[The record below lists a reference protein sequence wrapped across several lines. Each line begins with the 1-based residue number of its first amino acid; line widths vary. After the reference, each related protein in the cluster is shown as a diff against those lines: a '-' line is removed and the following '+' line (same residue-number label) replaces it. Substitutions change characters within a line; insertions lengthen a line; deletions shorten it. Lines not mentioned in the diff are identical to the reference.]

1 MANNMHAPSAT
12 PHDPSWW
19 FDEAM
24 RHERAQPGAPAD
36 TPPLS
41 GPLTVDVAIVG
52 GGFTGLWTALALRE
66 RAPHLSVALI
76 EAKLCGSGASGK
88 NGGKVH
94 GYWASLAGMA
104 ANIGPD
110 AALAVA
116 RAGTRA
122 QDGIRAFATAPGRDV
137 WWRESGNV
145 RVSAAPAQDAKLKT
159 YVDTARRLGE
169 PDSVLPLSPE
179 QVAGHCRSPVFRGGL
194 YFPEGAN
201 VQPARLARELR
212 RAAIAAGVRVF
223 ENTPMTRLDA
233 GSPNRIVCPNGE
245 IVAKEVVLA
254 TNIELVKRKEV
265 APLMT
270 VFSSYALMTEPAPH
284 RLAEMG
290 WNRDEGI
297 ADLRMFV
304 HYFRKTID
312 GRVLMGSG
320 SGPISFGA
328 NTANPQ
334 LTTDL
339 ASARRAERGLRRLL
353 PAFADVAIDRV
364 WGGGIDVSFDRLPFF
379 RTVPGMRVHYGCG
392 YSGHGVNP
400 TYIGGQCLASLV
412 LDAKDAWRNLPLCT
426 RELQSLPPEPFR
438 YVGGRFVRWGIL
450 GCEEAEEVGRN
461 GGFFPRVA
469 AAIPKTFGLRIGTR

>member
-1 MANNMHAPSAT
+1 MLSSSAT
-12 PHDPSWW
+12 PRDPSWW
-19 FDEAM
+19 FDEAL
-24 RHERAQPGAPAD
+24 RNERGQPEA
-36 TPPLS
+36 PPLS

-76 EAKLCGSGASGK
+76 EASLCGSGASGK

-110 AALAVA
+110 GALAVA

-145 RVSAAPAQDAKLKT
+145 RVSAAAAQDAKLRM
-159 YVDTARRLGE
+159 YVETARHLGVPE
-169 PDSVLPLSPE
+169 SVQPLTPE
-179 QVAGHCRSPVFRGGL
+179 EVAEHCRSPVFRGGL
-194 YFPEGAN
+194 FFPEGAN

-212 RAAIAAGVRVF
+212 RAAIAAGVKVF
-223 ENTPMTRLDA
+223 EKTPMTRIDA
-233 GSPNRIVCPNGE
+233 GTPNRVVCPNGE

-254 TNIELVKRKEV
+254 TNIELVKRKEI

-270 VFSSYALMTEPAPH
+270 VFSSYALMTQPAPDK
-284 RLAEMG
+284 LAAMN

-320 SGPISFGA
+320 SGPISFGG

-334 LTTDL
+334 LTTDG
-339 ASARRAERGLRRLL
+339 ASAARAERGLRRLL

-379 RTVPGMRVHYGCG
+379 RTVPGTRVHYGCG

-412 LDAKDAWRNLPLCT
+412 LGTKDEWSSLPLCT
-426 RELQSLPPEPFR
+426 RELKSLPPEPFR

-450 GCEEAEEVGRN
+450 GCEEAEEFGKSA
-461 GGFFPRVA
+461 GFFPRVA

>member
-1 MANNMHAPSAT
+1 MANNMHLPSTT
-12 PHDPSWW
+12 PRDPSWW
-19 FDEAM
+19 FEEAL
-24 RHERAQPGAPAD
+24 RSERTQPDA
-36 TPPLS
+36 PPLS

-52 GGFTGLWTALALRE
+52 GGFTGLWTALALKE
-66 RAPHLSVALI
+66 RASHLSVALI
-76 EAKLCGSGASGK
+76 EASLCGSGASGK

-94 GYWASLAGMA
+94 GYWASLASMA
-104 ANIGPD
+104 SNIGPD
-110 AALAVA
+110 GALAVA

-122 QDGIRAFATAPGRDV
+122 QDAIRRFATAPGRDV

-145 RVSAAPAQDAKLKT
+145 RVSAAAAQDVKIDA
-159 YVDTARRLGE
+159 YVDTARRLGVPE
-169 PDSVLPLSPE
+169 SVLPLSAE
-179 QVAGHCRSPVFRGGL
+179 QVADFCRSPVFRGGL

-212 RAAIAAGVRVF
+212 RAAIAAGVKVY
-223 ENTPMTRLDA
+223 ENTPMTGLEA
-233 GSPNRIVCPNGE
+233 GSPNRIVTRNGE
-245 IVAKEVVLA
+245 IIAKEVVLA

-265 APLMT
+265 APLVT
-270 VFSSYALMTEPAPH
+270 VFSSYALMTQPAPDKIG
-284 RLAEMG
+284 AMG

-304 HYFRKTID
+304 HYFRKTVD

-328 NTANPQ
+328 NTSSPL
-334 LTTDL
+334 LTTDA
-339 ASARRAERGLRRLL
+339 ASAARAERGLRRLL
-353 PAFADVAIDRV
+353 PALADVAIDRV

-379 RTVPGMRVHYGCG
+379 RTVPGTRIHYGCG

-412 LDAKDAWRNLPLCT
+412 LGAKDEWSNLPLCT
-426 RELQSLPPEPFR
+426 REPRALPPEPFR

-450 GCEEAEEVGRN
+450 GCEEAEEYGKSA
-461 GGFFPRVA
+461 GFLPRVA

>member
-1 MANNMHAPSAT
+1 MANNMHSSSAT

-19 FDEAM
+19 FEEAL
-24 RHERAQPGAPAD
+24 RNERAQPDAR
-36 TPPLS
+36 PLS

-76 EAKLCGSGASGK
+76 EASLCGSGASGK

-94 GYWASLAGMA
+94 GYWASLTGMA

-110 AALAVA
+110 GALAVA

-122 QDGIRAFATAPGRDV
+122 QDAVRAFATAPGRDV

-145 RVSAAPAQDAKLKT
+145 RVSAAPAQDAKLGT
-159 YVDTARRLGE
+159 YVDTARHLGV

-179 QVAGHCRSPVFRGGL
+179 QVAEHCRSPVFRGGL

-212 RAAIAAGVRVF
+212 RAAIAAGVQVF
-223 ENTPMTRLDA
+223 ENTPMTRIDA
-233 GSPNRIVCPNGE
+233 GTPNRVVCPNGE

-254 TNIELVKRKEV
+254 TNIELAKRKEV

-270 VFSSYALMTEPAPH
+270 VFSSYALMTQPAPDK
-284 RLAEMG
+284 LSEMG
-290 WNRDEGI
+290 WNRNEGI

-304 HYFRKTID
+304 HYFRKTMD

-320 SGPISFGA
+320 SGPISFGG
-328 NTANPQ
+328 NTANPV
-334 LTTDL
+334 LTTDV
-339 ASARRAERGLRRLL
+339 ASAGRAERGLRRLL

-379 RTVPGMRVHYGCG
+379 RTVPGTRVHYGCG

-412 LDAKDAWRNLPLCT
+412 LDAKDDWSNLPLCT
-426 RELQSLPPEPFR
+426 REPQSLPPEPFR
-438 YVGGRFVRWGIL
+438 YVGGRLVRWGIL
-450 GCEEAEEVGRN
+450 GCEEAEEFGRSP
-461 GGFFPRVA
+461 GFIPRVA

>member
-1 MANNMHAPSAT
+1 MADNMHQPSAA
-12 PHDPSWW
+12 PRDPSWW
-19 FDEAM
+19 FDEAL
-24 RHERAQPGAPAD
+24 RSERDSPAA
-36 TPPLS
+36 PPLS
-41 GPLTVDVAIVG
+41 GRIEVDVAIVG
-52 GGFTGLWTALALRE
+52 GGFTGLWTVLALRE

-76 EAKLCGSGASGK
+76 EASLCGSGASGK

-104 ANIGPD
+104 SNIGPD
-110 AALAVA
+110 GALAVA

-122 QDGIRAFATAPGRDV
+122 QDAIRRFATAPGRDV
-137 WWRESGNV
+137 WWRENGNV
-145 RVSAAPAQDAKLKT
+145 RVSAAPAQDAKIGA
-159 YVDTARRLGE
+159 YVDTARRLGV
-169 PDSVLPLSPE
+169 PDTAQPLSAE
-179 QVAGHCRSPVFRGGL
+179 EVAGFCRSPVFRGGL

-212 RAAIAAGVRVF
+212 RAAIAAGVKVY
-223 ENTPMTRLDA
+223 ENTPMTTLDA
-233 GSPNRIVCPNGE
+233 GSPNRIVCRNGE

-254 TNIELVKRKEV
+254 TNIELVRRKEV

-270 VFSSYALMTEPAPH
+270 VFSSYALMTQPAPDKL
-284 RLAEMG
+284 RAMG
-290 WNRDEGI
+290 WNQDEGI

-320 SGPISFGA
+320 SGPISFGG
-328 NTANPQ
+328 NTSNPQ
-334 LTTDL
+334 LTTDV
-339 ASARRAERGLRRLL
+339 ASAARAERGLRRLL
-353 PAFADVAIDRV
+353 PALADVPIERV

-379 RTVPGMRVHYGCG
+379 RTVPGTRIHYGCG

-412 LDAKDAWRNLPLCT
+412 LGVKDDWSTLPLCT
-426 RELQSLPPEPFR
+426 REPRALPPEPFR

-450 GCEEAEEVGRN
+450 GCEEAEEFGKN
-461 GGFFPRVA
+461 AGLLPRVA